1 MSKSSLKSVAILLSA
16 AFIMTPAASL
26 QAAELRVIAGGSM
39 TASMNALAAP
49 FEKATGH
56 KLSIHF
62 DSTPN
67 IIARVNSGTPFDV
80 VVVPVDVF
88 KDAAAKARF
97 APGPT
102 IDIARVGYGVIVRAG
117 APKPDISTPDAF
129 KKALLA
135 APSIAFL
142 PASAAGAY
150 VTKVF
155 ERLGIAEEMKAKTKP
170 QAAPAQIAPAVAK
183 GEAELGV
190 FLTNVLA
197 APGVELVGPFP
208 GDLQQELVFTSA
220 VAADAKEA
228 DAAKALI
235 DYLRTPE
242 AAAIIKAA
250 GMTPG

>member
-16 AFIMTPAASL
+16 AFIMTPSASL
-26 QAAELRVIAGGSM
+26 QAAELKVIAGGSM

-49 FEKATGH
+49 FEKASGH

-102 IDIARVGYGVIVRAG
+102 VDIARVGYGVIVRAG
-117 APKPDISTPDAF
+117 APKPDLSTPDAF
-129 KKALLA
+129 KKSLLA

-155 ERLGIAEEMKAKTKP
+155 ERLGIAEEMKVKTKV

-190 FLTNVLA
+190 FLTNVLV

-208 GDLQQELVFTSA
+208 GELQQELVFTSA
-220 VAADAKEA
+220 VAADTKEA

-235 DYLRTPE
+235 DYLRTQE
-242 AAAIIKAA
+242 ATAIIKAA